1 MKTKVKNGANLLL
14 RVRGDTKS
22 REKNEADLL
31 LKVG

>member
-1 MKTKVKNGANLLL
+1 MKNDADLLL
-14 RVRGDTKS
+14 RVKGDTKS